1 MYNLQ
6 IGRLHILTDYRFQQH
21 WPHWRIAEMAMEG
34 GASLIQFREKHGL
47 LQHIV
52 HEARLAVARCHASGV
67 PMIVNDRVDV
77 ALAIEADGVHLGQDD
92 LPVHI
97 ARRILGDDAIVGGT
111 ATTVEQARRA
121 EAEGATYVGF
131 GPVYSTQSKA
141 NPASVKGL
149 TGLEAVCSA
158 ISIPVIAIAGITADR
173 TAEVIGAGAYG
184 VAVMTAVSL
193 APDPLAATAELAEA
207 LRRSVDA

>member
-1 MYNLQ
+1 M
-6 IGRLHILTDYRFQQH
+6 
-21 WPHWRIAEMAMEG
+21 
-34 GASLIQFREKHGL
+34 
-47 LQHIV
+47 V
-52 HEARLAVARCHASGV
+52 
-67 PMIVNDRVDV
+67 VNDRVDV

-92 LPVHI
+92 LPVHL

-111 ATTVEQARRA
+111 ATTLEQARRA

-131 GPVYSTQSKA
+131 GPVYPTQSKA

-149 TGLEAVCSA
+149 AGLEAVCSA

-173 TAEVIGAGAYG
+173 IAEVIAAGAYG

-193 APDPLAATAELAEA
+193 APDPLAATTELAEA
-207 LRRSVDA
+207 LKRSVDA